1 MSKVLSAPDAPRAAP
16 GVLPDETPERAAL
29 SEALRQVDALRDL
42 PVGWNGYNSLPPSSA
57 SVSHAL
63 RWLEA
68 QWRQC
73 QTEGTRW
80 YAPNVTASAEGE
92 VVFEW
97 WAHDRTLSLYFT
109 EDADDR
115 SKGRTAEYLKFGRRG
130 GGLADLREQGT
141 ADTAEAAAALMLWFG
156 E

>member
-97 WAHDRTLSLYFT
+97 WAG
-109 EDADDR
+109 DR
-115 SKGRTAEYLKFGRRG
+115 SLIVYIEDDVAEFHRSLDGDGPTRHTHG
-130 GGLADLREQGT
+130 EAPLGEAQVDLMR
-141 ADTAEAAAALMLWFG
+141 WFS